1 MNKIMTFLSMALL
14 ISVMTATSAM
24 ALTANHAYT
33 VQLHS
38 VSAAGVPSS
47 TPVAQ
52 MNATSDMNGKL
63 SFQFSNVPDSGS
75 TPFLMIQIMDGG
87 TMVRQS
93 LAPAPTAGQQLQMGV
108 SEISHRQTQAALQA
122 MMGATSTGESAL
134 RAMFPLTMIA
144 TGNMLDADADSFGQ
158 AAHDAATA
166 FATYLNNNGAT
177 ATQMANFQNGLL
189 DAMRT
194 FAAENRTAVDD
205 TVTNTAAGKFGLANA
220 QLMTAMMQAGNTAGI
235 DPTLL
240 AAAFD
245 QAGQA
250 MDSSTALASLSP
262 GQFAAMQT
270 NYMAGTQQRQMLG
283 QMNGYAAAMPVVG
296 ASPTQTQTLTSA
308 MGNLQSAMVTARQ
321 SFCQQAFADPMILP
335 TQATLDTA
343 VIDMQTAMNN
353 AFGDFNTATDGGTQI
368 GTMLDTMASGMNGM
382 GGMMGGTM
390 MTGTTLA
397 GLNLGMM
404 QTSIGGPLQNWSTMM
419 VAGTNLLPSVAGMT
433 YTPVTS
439 ALTTQLSDL
448 SPASMPIAPDL
459 SLLPTSPDKSLLQLQ
474 YDLMLVH
481 LIDVQMATNLAPLD
495 PAAMATISAAD
506 LANRD
511 SVMLGLSGL
520 TDVQKSALM
529 HAMSPL
535 HLI

>member
-1 MNKIMTFLSMALL
+1 MNKIRTFLSMALL

-75 TPFLMIQIMDGG
+75 TPFLMIRIMDG
-87 TMVRQS
+87 TTIVRQS

-122 MMGATSTGESAL
+122 MMGATSTGEAAL

-144 TGNMLDADADSFGQ
+144 TGDMSDADAANFGQ
-158 AAHDAATA
+158 AAQTAATT
-166 FATYLNNNGAT
+166 FANYLGTNGAT
-177 ATQMANFQNGLL
+177 TTQMTNFQNSLL

-194 FAAENRTAVDD
+194 FAAENKTAVND
-205 TVTNTAAGKFGLANA
+205 TAANTAARQFGLANA
-220 QLMTAMMQAGNTAGI
+220 QLMTAMMQAGETAGI

-240 AAAFD
+240 ADAFD

-250 MDSSTALASLSP
+250 MANSTALASLSP
-262 GQFAAMQT
+262 GQFAAMQV
-270 NYMAGTQQRQMLG
+270 NFMAGTQQRQMLG
-283 QMNGYAAAMPVVG
+283 QLHGYAAAMPVVD
-296 ASPTQTQTLTSA
+296 ASPVQTQTLTTA
-308 MGNLQSAMVTARQ
+308 MIALQSAMHTARQ
-321 SFCQQAFADPMILP
+321 TFQMTFADPANLP
-335 TQATLDTA
+335 LQTTLNTA
-343 VIDMQTAMNN
+343 LETMQTAIDN
-353 AFGDFNTATDGGTQI
+353 ALGDFNTATDGGTQI

-404 QTSIGGPLQNWSTMM
+404 QTTIGGPLQNWSTMM
-419 VAGTNLLPSVAGMT
+419 VAATNLLPSVTNMS

-439 ALTTQLSDL
+439 ALTTQLSAL

-495 PAAMATISAAD
+495 PASMATISAAD

-511 SVMLGLSGL
+511 SVMLGLGGL
-520 TDVQKSALM
+520 TVGQKNALM

-535 HLI
+535 HQI